1 MRNQPCREML
11 CTEVNVF
18 PHQGKEK
25 QEILQIRKTNLVPG
39 LLTFYKDPVYV
50 HQGHMQWLWDTTG
63 KRYLD
68 LFAGIVTVSVG
79 HCHP

>member
-1 MRNQPCREML
+1 MVIILLSLIVLILLSLSSTLRCVLNIF
-11 CTEVNVF
+11 VF
-18 PHQGKEK
+18 K
-25 QEILQIRKTNLVPG
+25 
-39 LLTFYKDPVYV
+39 
-50 HQGHMQWLWDTTG
+50 GHMQWLWDNNG

>member
-1 MRNQPCREML
+1 MVIILLSFIVLILLSLSSTLRC
-11 CTEVNVF
+11 VF
-18 PHQGKEK
+18 NIFVLK
-25 QEILQIRKTNLVPG
+25 
-39 LLTFYKDPVYV
+39 
-50 HQGHMQWLWDTTG
+50 GHMQWLWDNNG

>member
-1 MRNQPCREML
+1 
-11 CTEVNVF
+11 
-18 PHQGKEK
+18 
-25 QEILQIRKTNLVPG
+25 
-39 LLTFYKDPVYV
+39 
-50 HQGHMQWLWDTTG
+50 MQWLWDNEG